1 MDHAGSQPRK
11 SYSPLREKKS
21 NSPSRVADA
30 LKDSHLVGSNYTA
43 SYGRPL
49 PSHTPPR
56 NVPATYQP
64 LVNDRKVS
72 GSPLRQKS
80 PPRVP
85 LHASNQAT
93 LHYSVVTQA
102 QAQQAQVTN
111 NSEFIDESY
120 ARMKKSCERIAAVLG
135 ITRNTSTSPNI
146 DNLQRSQL
154 DTIHNMSP
162 MKAATKHQI
171 TSG

>member
-11 SYSPLREKKS
+11 SYSPLREKRS

-30 LKDSHLVGSNYTA
+30 LKDSHLVGPNYTP
-43 SYGRPL
+43 SYGQPL

-56 NVPATYQP
+56 NVPTTYQP

-85 LHASNQAT
+85 LHASSNQAT
-93 LHYSVVTQA
+93 AHYSAATQA
-102 QAQQAQVTN
+102 QAQVTN

-135 ITRNTSTSPNI
+135 ITRNPSTSPNI
-146 DNLQRSQL
+146 ENLQRSQL
-154 DTIHNMSP
+154 DTIHNKSP
-162 MKAATKHQI
+162 MKVTMTQ
-171 TSG
+171 

>member
-1 MDHAGSQPRK
+1 MDHAGYQPTK
-11 SYSPLREKKS
+11 SYSPLRDKRS
-21 NSPSRVADA
+21 NSPGRVAEA
-30 LKDSHLVGSNYTA
+30 LKDSHLAASKYTP
-43 SYGRPL
+43 SYGQPQ

-56 NVPATYQP
+56 TVPTTYQP

-80 PPRVP
+80 SPPRVP
-85 LHASNQAT
+85 LHASNPLSAAN
-93 LHYSVVTQA
+93 YAAA
-102 QAQQAQVTN
+102 QPTN

-135 ITRNTSTSPNI
+135 ITRNPSTSPNVE
-146 DNLQRSQL
+146 NLQRSQL
-154 DTIHNMSP
+154 DTIHNKSP
-162 MKAATKHQI
+162 MKPTTTQLI